1 MTGENIHITGTV
13 QGVGFRP
20 TVWRLARKY
29 LVVGYV
35 WNDASGV
42 TIHAWGSKE
51 ALDDFVLRLEFEQP
65 ALSHIEHIAR
75 TALKDGKGAPDD
87 FQILISQEG
96 EVSTGVTADAA
107 TCPDCLSEVLDP
119 DNRRYRYPFTNCTH
133 CGPRL
138 SIIYS
143 IPYDRANTSM
153 ASFTMCEQC
162 QQEYEDPADRRFH
175 AQPNA
180 CADCGPQL
188 WLEDNSGNRL
198 ADVGGKNYVQRTA
211 ELIRAGKIVAIK
223 GIGGIHL
230 ACDAGN
236 DSAVNTLRQRKQR
249 YHKALAMMALDI
261 DMIMPYADVGEHEAA
276 MLQHRA
282 APIVV
287 LQGTGEPLAS
297 GIAPGQNTLGFML
310 PYTPLHHLL
319 MLELERPI
327 VLTSGN
333 RSEEPQSI
341 DNLDAHRRLD
351 EIADYYLLHDRAI
364 VNRLDDSV
372 LRLADGRP
380 RLLRRARG
388 YAPQTILLPDGFH
401 GGQNILAMG
410 GELKSTFCLL
420 QDGRATVSQ
429 HLGDL
434 EDVATS
440 HDYQH
445 NIKLYRRLFD
455 FDPQLIVV
463 DRHPNYLSSQ
473 LGRSMAAEDSVSLV
487 EVQHHHA
494 HIAACMVEHGLPPDT
509 GKVIGVALD
518 GLGYGEDGTIWGGE
532 FLLADYAGFERVAH
546 FQSVPMLGGA
556 QAMHEPW
563 RNTFAHFMA
572 RMGWDRICDDYA
584 DLEVV
589 EYLKGK
595 PVSNLIT
602 MAERGINSPMAS
614 SAGRLFDA
622 VAAAL
627 GVCRDR
633 AGYEGQAAIELEA
646 LAWRQFEQQ
655 SDCAYGFELEAGCL
669 SWSPLW
675 KSLLDDLRDRVDSA
689 IIAARFHQGLASA
702 VAHTAA
708 GLCSQHNSHT
718 VVLSGGVFQNR
729 LLLERVSQLLRKQE
743 LTVLAPQLLPAN
755 DGGISLGQAVVAIA
769 QHKMV

>member
-1 MTGENIHITGTV
+1 VIGESIRVTGTV

-20 TVWRLARKY
+20 AVWRLASECG
-29 LVVGYV
+29 VVGQV
-35 WNDASGV
+35 WNDAEGV
-42 TIHAWGSKE
+42 LIHAWGSSS
-51 ALDDFVLRLEFEQP
+51 ALQDFVSRLEVEQP
-65 ALSHIEHIAR
+65 PLSRIEKIIR
-75 TALKDGKGAPDD
+75 TPVGGNESPPED
-87 FQILISQEG
+87 FQIVVSQEG
-96 EVSTGVTADAA
+96 EVRTAVSADAC

-119 DNRRYRYPFTNCTH
+119 SNRRYRYPFTNCTH

-138 SIIYS
+138 SIVS
-143 IPYDRANTSM
+143 AVPYDRANTSM
-153 ASFTMCEQC
+153 ACFDMCEQC
-162 QQEYEDPADRRFH
+162 RLEYENPTDRRFH

-198 ADVGGKNYVQRTA
+198 AEVEGKDYVQRTA
-211 ELIRAGKIVAIK
+211 ELIQAGKIVAIK

-261 DMIMPYADVGEHEAA
+261 EMIMSYADVGEHEAA
-276 MLQHRA
+276 MLQYRA

-319 MLELERPI
+319 MLELERPM

-380 RLLRRARG
+380 RLLRRGRG
-388 YAPQTILLPDGFH
+388 YAPQTILLPDGFA

-434 EDVATS
+434 EDVATY

-445 NIKLYRRLFD
+445 NLKLYRRLFD

-494 HIAACMVEHGLPPDT
+494 HIAACMVEHGLPSDT

-518 GLGYGEDGTIWGGE
+518 GLGYGEDNTVWGGE
-532 FLLADYAGFERVAH
+532 FLLADYAGYKRVAH
-546 FQSVPMLGGA
+546 FQPAPMLGGA

-563 RNTFAHFMA
+563 RNTFAHLMA
-572 RMGWDRICDDYA
+572 CMGWDRICDDYV

-602 MAERGINSPMAS
+602 MAEKGINSPMAS

-622 VAAAL
+622 VAAVL
-627 GVCRDR
+627 GVCRDSV
-633 AGYEGQAAIELEA
+633 GYEGQAAIELEA
-646 LAWRQFEQQ
+646 LAWRQFKQQ
-655 SDCAYGFELEAGCL
+655 SDCAYGFKLEAGCL

-675 KSLLDDLRDRVDSA
+675 KSLLGDLRDGVDPA
-689 IIAARFHQGLASA
+689 IIAARFHHGLASA

-708 GLCSQHNSHT
+708 GLCGQNNIQT

-729 LLLERVSQLLRKQE
+729 LLLERVSQLLRQQN
-743 LTVLAPQLLPAN
+743 LTVLAPQILPAN
-755 DGGISLGQAVVAIA
+755 DGAVSLGQVVVAM
-769 QHKMV
+769 MVGK